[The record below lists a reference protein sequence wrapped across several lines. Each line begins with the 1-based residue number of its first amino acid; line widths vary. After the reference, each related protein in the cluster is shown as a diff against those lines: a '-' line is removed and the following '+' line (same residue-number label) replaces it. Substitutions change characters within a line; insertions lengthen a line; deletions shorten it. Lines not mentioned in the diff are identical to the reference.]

1 MEYMLSTEDVVMPS
15 DELKR
20 LLRRAVVRA
29 MQRRNMDTRTVQGK
43 LSGISEISTL
53 EELLVHVLEG
63 RDPEPL
69 L

>member
-15 DELKR
+15 HELKR

-29 MQRRNMDTRTVQGK
+29 MQRRNMDTDTVQSK
-43 LSGISEISTL
+43 LSGISEIATL

-63 RDPEPL
+63 RDPKHL